1 METFHEED
9 EILPSKG
16 QLEAAT
22 RSSSIKKVFVKF
34 SQKSQEN
41 TCAGGFFWQSVR
53 LEAWHLIKKETS
65 TQMVFFLKTLQ
76 SFLCKQFYKL
86 SKSKKIGASV
96 KCLRGDFLQFPS
108 AIVKIVISSGQLDTS
123 L

>member
-41 TCAGGFFWQSVR
+41 TCAG
-53 LEAWHLIKKETS
+53 
-65 TQMVFFLKTLQ
+65 VFLT
-76 SFLCKQFYKL
+76 
-86 SKSKKIGASV
+86 
-96 KCLRGDFLQFPS
+96 KCHAGGLTPY
-108 AIVKIVISSGQLDTS
+108 
-123 L
+123 